1 MPGKRGGVERPQ
13 TQHTRWKTHKARE
26 PGGGGWQESTR
37 PAGRPSHPGRILLD
51 KYSLR
56 INFRGNR
63 MTFSSPF
70 FSIAFLFFFPSF
82 FREDTID
89 VIFEPRQLGGNIWG
103 CFSSARQE
111 VIFSS
116 FPFEAHRKFFL
127 FLYCCLPL
135 PASYSVMFSYINN
148 NHLHLHKHR

>member
-1 MPGKRGGVERPQ
+1 M
-13 TQHTRWKTHKARE
+13 THHSLPLISYLCTCSKILISPRFPKGRVTSVRAS
-26 PGGGGWQESTR
+26 PLGWVFS
-37 PAGRPSHPGRILLD
+37 RILLD

-70 FSIAFLFFFPSF
+70 FSIAFLFFCPSF